1 MNEHFKGPFWYAGP
15 GIYLVGESPLW
26 GAMSQE
32 GIHVGKI
39 EIAQSLYQAGIL
51 TVEQIEKF
59 TGVSRI
65 DFAMQLA

>member
-1 MNEHFKGPFWYAGP
+1 
-15 GIYLVGESPLW
+15 
-26 GAMSQE
+26 MSQE